1 MLKGMGAAAGSPSTP
16 SEGWREGRLLG
27 VQVGCVRA
35 LQVGPRRVT
44 SAIAKTSVTGAV
56 AVGPLGLAG
65 DEQADPSVHGGLT
78 KAVYA
83 YPVEHLAL
91 WQEARRGFDVPGWD
105 IPMAPGML
113 GENLLIEGLQER
125 EVWVG
130 DRLHLPDCVLR
141 VTAPREPCHKFTAV
155 MGFAQAAR
163 WMLTHRACGFYLAV
177 ERPGTLQAGQAF
189 ALQPGPR
196 ALSIADALWARR
208 LKALR

>member
-1 MLKGMGAAAGSPSTP
+1 MPATTDAAAGSLTP
-16 SEGWREGRLLG
+16 LPEGTQLGRLLG
-27 VQVGCVRA
+27 VQVGSVQA
-35 LQVGPRRVT
+35 LQVGPRRVR

-83 YPVEHLAL
+83 YPVEHLVL
-91 WQEARRGFDVPGWD
+91 WQEARRRFDVPGWD
-105 IPMAPGML
+105 TPMAPGTL
-113 GENLLIEGLQER
+113 GENLLVEGLRER

-155 MGFAQAAR
+155 MGFTQAAR

-177 ERPGTLQAGQAF
+177 ERPGSLQAGQTF
-189 ALQPGPR
+189 ALAPGPR
-196 ALSIADALWARR
+196 ALSIADALWAKR